1 MSISGGASSANTND
15 TLKGEAGNDTLVAS
29 AGDNTLDGGTG
40 ADTITTGNGS
50 DTVVFEQEMAAT
62 HYLTL
67 TSSLTSQMGVMF
79 LA

>member
-50 DTVVFEQEMAAT
+50 DTDHPPCRRWRQRIIRR
-62 HYLTL
+62 
-67 TSSLTSQMGVMF
+67 
-79 LA
+79 